1 MQTYRPCLTTE
12 ASRPIGQDNPGG
24 RTLRE
29 DPTMNAN
36 ASPLQSSADGS
47 VTELAWFLARAAG
60 WSPGDLDGLD
70 GDPEFTAE
78 VQAAMA
84 DLIAGGAR

>member
-1 MQTYRPCLTTE
+1 
-12 ASRPIGQDNPGG
+12 
-24 RTLRE
+24 
-29 DPTMNAN
+29 MNAN
-36 ASPLQSSADGS
+36 TSPLQSSADGPVVGPAAPS
-47 VTELAWFLARAAG
+47 PLSQLHPDLVTELAWFLARAAG